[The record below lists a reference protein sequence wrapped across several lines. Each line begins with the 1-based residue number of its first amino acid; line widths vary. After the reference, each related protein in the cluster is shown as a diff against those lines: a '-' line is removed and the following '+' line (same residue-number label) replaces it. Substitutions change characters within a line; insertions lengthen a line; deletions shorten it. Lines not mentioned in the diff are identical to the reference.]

1 MTQQLFLF
9 GEAPVDGPANAL
21 PKPPKAER
29 WVLADHACRHCF
41 GRLLRTG
48 KGKTAAVQCSQCGRR
63 EEGPVD
69 ALCACGVTTPGG
81 RHLLEC
87 YRNTEKTL
95 EVPHEI
101 LVRVRELEEPAT
113 EAPSA
118 RRVAIPGF

>member
-9 GEAPVDGPANAL
+9 GEVSVDGPVNPL

-29 WVLADHACRHCF
+29 WVLVDHACRHCF
-41 GRLLRTG
+41 GRLLATG

-63 EEGPVD
+63 EEGQVE
-69 ALCACGVTTPGG
+69 ALCACGVTTPNG

-87 YRNTEKTL
+87 YRNAEKTL

-101 LVRVRELEEPAT
+101 LVRVRELEERAS
-113 EAPSA
+113 EIPSA